1 MNRIAVPAAGEM
13 GVVCLHGVGT
23 SLKYEN
29 HLDGLRAISILL
41 VMCNHMAGGPPFLNG
56 SIGVDIFFAI
66 SGFLIT
72 NILLIEFDE
81 FGDISLRAYFL
92 KRVFRIFPLY
102 YTTIAMYV
110 IASFVLYKLTHD
122 GSKLA
127 DLYEAFPYLITVNE
141 EFMFD
146 EKNTLFGQAWSVGI
160 GEKFCF
166 LWPQVLLFFSI
177 KRKAIYYVIVG
188 AIIAY
193 IIYIAPKGLTE
204 RGYSRAY
211 FELIFASLMTIVVW
225 RYKAAS
231 TRVFAGNSAF
241 FVLCGAVSY
250 YIFRYGDL
258 LSVLVSIIATF
269 TIISLHISPKQRLA
283 YLLSFKPLVFLGK
296 LSYGIY
302 LIHVLA
308 IHFVSAVLDRFSW
321 TLPWSLRFL
330 LALIVSVAASYVL
343 QITIERPMVAIG
355 RSLAKRL
362 ALVKPAKIDRAGAL
376 SVRMESAER

>member
-1 MNRIAVPAAGEM
+1 M
-13 GVVCLHGVGT
+13 
-23 SLKYEN
+23 KYEN
-29 HLDGLRAISILL
+29 HIDGLRAISILL

-72 NILLIEFDE
+72 NILLIEFEE
-81 FGDISLRAYFL
+81 FGDISLRAYFV

-102 YTTIAMYV
+102 FTTLAIYM
-110 IASFVLYKLTHD
+110 IASFVLSKLTHD

-127 DLYEAFPYLITVNE
+127 DLYEAFPYLVTVNE
-141 EFMFD
+141 EFMFN
-146 EKNTLFGQAWSVGI
+146 ENNTLFGQAWSVGI
-160 GEKFCF
+160 GEKFCL
-166 LWPQVLLFFSI
+166 LWPQLFLFFSV
-177 KRKAIYYVIVG
+177 KRKAIYYAIVG
-188 AIIAY
+188 VIIAF
-193 IIYIAPKGLTE
+193 IIYIAPQGLTE

-211 FELIFASLMTIVVW
+211 FELIFASLTTILAW

-241 FVLCGAVSY
+241 FVFCGVVVY
-250 YIFRYGDL
+250 CIFRFGDL

-283 YLLSFKPLVFLGK
+283 YFLSFKPLVFLGK

-308 IHFVSAVLDRFSW
+308 IHFISAVLDRFSW

-330 LALIVSVAASYVL
+330 VALIVSVAASYIL
-343 QITIERPMVAIG
+343 QTTIERPMVAFG

-362 ALVKPAKIDRAGAL
+362 ALVKPAKIDNGGAAPAP
-376 SVRMESAER
+376 VGVHAIRMESFEQ